1 MSQARTIASY
11 EFESEVLD
19 SDTPVLVDFYA
30 TWCPPC
36 RMIAPVLDQLA
47 GEFAGH
53 VKVVKVNID
62 QSPELA
68 EQLLVSAVPTLVA
81 FAGGRVVDR
90 IEGALPAAALRARL
104 SRLAG
109 SAPRSAWAS

>member
-1 MSQARTIASY
+1 MSKATTIASY

-19 SDTPVLVDFYA
+19 ADAPVLVDFYA

-47 GEFAGH
+47 GEFAGR
-53 VKVVKVNID
+53 VKIVKVNID
-62 QSPELA
+62 ESPELA
-68 EQLLVSAVPTLVA
+68 EQLLVNAVPTLVA

-109 SAPRSAWAS
+109 SAAHSARAS

>member
-19 SDTPVLVDFYA
+19 AETPVLVDFYA

-47 GEFAGH
+47 GEFAGQ
-53 VKVVKVNID
+53 VNIVKVNID

-68 EQLLVSAVPTLVA
+68 EQLLINAVPTLVA
-81 FAGGRVVDR
+81 FSGGRVVDR

-104 SRLAG
+104 SRLGG
-109 SAPRSAWAS
+109 SASRFATS